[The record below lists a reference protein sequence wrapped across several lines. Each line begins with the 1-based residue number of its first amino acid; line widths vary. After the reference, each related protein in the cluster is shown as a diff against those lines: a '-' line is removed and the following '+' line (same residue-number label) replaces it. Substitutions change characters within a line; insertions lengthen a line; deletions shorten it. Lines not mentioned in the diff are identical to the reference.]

1 VDEPRRQGHR
11 AAPGF
16 KVIAS
21 NESTPLAAMADETR
35 KFYAVQFHP
44 EVTHHQGPEMIARFV
59 HDICGCQHDWNMPD
73 YRTKPSPR
81 SAPRWAATK

>member
-11 AAPGF
+11 AAAGF

-21 NESTPLAAMADETR
+21 NESTARWPPWPMKAR
-35 KFYAVQFHP
+35 KFYGVQFHP
-44 EVTHHQGPEMIARFV
+44 EVTHTIKGKEMIARFV

-73 YRTKPSPR
+73 YVEEAIEEGPR
-81 SAPRWAATK
+81 PGG